1 MQAQPRLECLSMP
14 NTHTFTVNVLPLIA
28 ARAPRLIE
36 LECPYC
42 EALLEPATPALLQ
55 FVEDCPTLRK
65 LTVSTT
71 EDFDADAVE
80 EGNDA
85 QADALLSA
93 MDEMEEHLVARGGEL
108 VIEG

>member
-1 MQAQPRLECLSMP
+1 
-14 NTHTFTVNVLPLIA
+14 
-28 ARAPRLIE
+28 
-36 LECPYC
+36 
-42 EALLEPATPALLQ
+42 
-55 FVEDCPTLRK
+55 